1 MSLLLISNMQI
12 PYLTEAII
20 QLIINLILILAILFT
35 LYLVISLIIKVRK
48 GKEVDK
54 RKTIK
59 KVLIYTIVIGLLIL
73 STNLFS
79 VYDPFDII
87 TDPKGQ
93 TIILESNK

>member
-1 MSLLLISNMQI
+1 MQI
-12 PYLTEAII
+12 PYFTVAII
-20 QLIINLILILAILFT
+20 QLVINLILILGIIFT

-73 STNLFS
+73 FTNLFS
-79 VYDPFDII
+79 VYDPLDVI

-93 TIILESNK
+93 TFILEEGSNL

>member
-1 MSLLLISNMQI
+1 MQI
-12 PYLTEAII
+12 PYFTVAII
-20 QLIINLILILAILFT
+20 QLVINLILILGIIFT

-73 STNLFS
+73 FTNLFS
-79 VYDPFDII
+79 VYDPLDVI
-87 TDPKGQ
+87 TDPNGQ
-93 TIILESNK
+93 TFILEEGSNL